1 MNYTQRNTKPTRGQR
16 LKNWFIPTKETPEPN
31 RALTLLRF
39 QTQRLSGMD
48 ILTWKEAIEAAASA
62 VTPRWYK
69 LQDMYDSC
77 MLDGHLHG
85 VLEKRRLNIVLSEL
99 VYQDANGEPI
109 EQVNKMFSNSRWYEF
124 LAAMMDARFRGYT
137 MVQFKVGADGG
148 FDFDLM
154 PWRHVLPGN
163 PPMLLKNYTD
173 HTGVDMTAPEWADT
187 VAMIDTK
194 GLGLLSVVS
203 QYVIMK
209 RNTLADNAQYLEQ
222 YAMPIQGITYKGND
236 PNVKDQVKAMVDNRG
251 SNAMMTLPED
261 LDAKLLQGS
270 TSSSNDA
277 YKGFLDRMDEQI
289 SKAVLGQTMTT
300 DNGSSQSQA
309 TVHKEVNDK
318 IDKADRMWA
327 TMWLNEQFS
336 KFMPLWGV
344 QPSGVWVFNEDA
356 SETLKEQI
364 ENDILLKGLIPD
376 ADPAHFAKKYQIP
389 RLGTSEP
396 V

>member
-1 MNYTQRNTKPTRGQR
+1 MKRNKI
-16 LKNWFIPTKETPEPN
+16 LNWFIPTPLPPQGG

-39 QTQRLSGMD
+39 QTQKVWGMD
-48 ILTWKEAIEAAASA
+48 MLTWKEAIEAAASA

-69 LQDMYDSC
+69 LQDMYDNC
-77 MLDGHLHG
+77 MLDGHLFG
-85 VLEKRRLNIVLSEL
+85 VLEKRRLNIVLAEL
-99 VYQDANGEPI
+99 VYSDASDEPV
-109 EQVNKMFSNSRWYEF
+109 EGVNKLFSTSRWYDF
-124 LAAMMDARFRGYT
+124 LTVLMDARFRGYA
-137 MVQFKVGADGG
+137 MVQFKIGEDGG

-154 PWRHVLPGN
+154 PYRHVKPGA
-163 PPMLLKNYTD
+163 PPELLINYTD
-173 HTGVDMTAPEWADT
+173 QKGADMTLPEWSAS

-236 PNVKDQVKAMVDNRG
+236 PNVKDQVRDMVENRG

-318 IDKADRMWA
+318 IDKADRLWA
-327 TMWLNEQFS
+327 MSWLNETFH
-336 KFMPLWGV
+336 KFFPIWGLV
-344 QPSGVWVFNEDA
+344 PSGTWSFNEDA
-356 SETLKEQI
+356 TDTLDVQIKNDLALKE
-364 ENDILLKGLIPD
+364 LVPD
-376 ADPAHFAKKYQIP
+376 ADPQFFADKYEIP
-389 RLGTSEP
+389 RLTTTTP
-396 V
+396 VNGLPSNT